1 MSGPAVRVARPAP
14 ASRVALILALGIG
27 GLWAGVSVAQPPQLT
42 PPADVTSPPDPCAE
56 TRIDTDRL
64 HFRYVRD
71 DAPVQ
76 HEEQNQQEFEAY
88 NEILAFAHGLP
99 VEKLERCA
107 NRDVTFADLVRD
119 VRKDYQF
126 KLLYFEGRL
135 KRLRKLEP
143 TKALAEK
150 GVKTLYEGWMFP
162 ANGSDPMCVLA
173 TELPAGLGPSV
184 EYPTPKPV
192 TVAGYSFKLIRYE
205 SAEPD
210 PKHPGQG
217 RIRRAP
223 LLMAHSFRVLPEEDV
238 DAGKAWR
245 TGFVPGILGL
255 VGGISAVALGLTWWF
270 RRGDR
275 RVRTELA
282 VRKARNPFGE
292 QLAAGLPAEP
302 EDRRQAGG

>member
-1 MSGPAVRVARPAP
+1 MSGPAVRVA
-14 ASRVALILALGIG
+14 LILVLGSG
-27 GLWAGVSVAQPPQLT
+27 GLAAGVSVAQPPQS
-42 PPADVTSPPDPCAE
+42 PSPADVAPPADPCAE

-76 HEEQNQQEFEAY
+76 HEAQNQQEFDAY
-88 NEILAFAHGLP
+88 NEVLAFVHGLP
-99 VEKLERCA
+99 IEKLEKCA
-107 NRDVTFADLVRD
+107 NRDVTFPDLVKD

-135 KRLRKLEP
+135 KRMRKLEP
-143 TKALAEK
+143 TKPLAEK
-150 GVKTLYEGWMFP
+150 GVKNLYEGWMFP
-162 ANGSDPMCVLA
+162 RNGSDPMCVLV
-173 TELPAGLGPSV
+173 TELPAGLEPAV

-210 PKHPGQG
+210 PKNPGQG
-217 RIRRAP
+217 RVRRAP
-223 LLMAHSFRVLPEEDV
+223 LLMAHTFRLLPEEDA

-245 TGFVPGILGL
+245 TGFVPGILAI
-255 VGGISAVALGLTWWF
+255 VGGISAVTLGLTWWF

-275 RVRTELA
+275 RLRGELA
-282 VRKARNPFGE
+282 VRKARNPFE
-292 QLAAGLPAEP
+292 KTTS
-302 EDRRQAGG
+302 

>member
-1 MSGPAVRVARPAP
+1 MSGPAVRPVRPTWA
-14 ASRVALILALGIG
+14 ALAAVALGLLSGLAG
-27 GLWAGVSVAQPPQLT
+27 AQTPSPSAV
-42 PPADVTSPPDPCAE
+42 PPADPCAE

-76 HEEQNQQEFEAY
+76 HEAQNRQEFEAY
-88 NEILAFAHGLP
+88 NEVLALAHSLP
-99 VEKLERCA
+99 VEKLEKCA
-107 NRDVTFADLVRD
+107 DRDVTFADLVRD

-143 TKALAEK
+143 TKDLAEK
-150 GVKTLYEGWMFP
+150 GVKNLYEGWMFP
-162 ANGSDPMCVLA
+162 KNGSDPMCVLI
-173 TELPAGLGPSV
+173 TELPAGLEPSV
-184 EYPTPKPV
+184 EYPTPKSV

-210 PKHPGQG
+210 AKHPGQG
-217 RIRRAP
+217 RVRRAP
-223 LLMAHSFRVLPEEDV
+223 LLMAHTFRVLPDEDT
-238 DAGKAWR
+238 DGGKPWR

-282 VRKARNPFGE
+282 ARKARNPFE
-292 QLAAGLPAEP
+292 DAAS
-302 EDRRQAGG
+302 